1 MNNANE
7 YIISQLKKPIN
18 YSDIDF
24 ILWMVNKMTHE
35 EVCSLDSDL
44 SEISE
49 TVSMNEEFVYDWDA
63 IRRICHCIK
72 KLKARYSG
80 GNKTLSKLIAE
91 LKENNSFEVADELF
105 DRFDYISYNE
115 QKRVL
120 KALLNSEYRC
130 MARQLLDDE
139 WAKMFLTTL
148 QRNWIKE
155 GDTTAVKYIIKYSD
169 EDFLLKH
176 IDKLANEWTS
186 EYNLLCIRLGHNPR
200 FTLDEKLLWR
210 KWSYYTVMCVLGRGI
225 NSKEI
230 LAEVFSEVKQAIFD
244 ASDSLADIEK
254 SIWAKGLYVSAKLIP
269 GVEHAL
275 QAMRDAELND
285 ELEFFYKWDSDIRAK
300 LKEAVEELY
309 HQGEE
314 CDSLEKMWTLY
325 CDIAKQNFP
334 DYSLFSTE
342 SSKCKEEVVE
352 KLKPMLEELGLD
364 LEDSPFDNFPAPR
377 LKAPYSKPT
386 PSVGHLRIHYFRREG
401 EQVGV
406 LQNAH
411 AYSESY
417 SASKWR
423 TYTESGMYFDES

>member
-1 MNNANE
+1 MNNTNE
-7 YIISQLKKPIN
+7 YIISQLKNPTNYLDKEVIN
-18 YSDIDF
+18 WLID
-24 ILWMVNKMTHE
+24 KMSYE
-35 EVCSLDSDL
+35 EVCSLDSALSGL
-44 SEISE
+44 SETLSIGEDS
-49 TVSMNEEFVYDWDA
+49 VYDWDA
-63 IRRICHCIK
+63 IFSVNRRIK
-72 KLKARYSG
+72 KLKSRYNG
-80 GNKTLSKLIAE
+80 GNKTLASLIAE
-91 LKENNSFEVADELF
+91 LKATNSMDVADELF
-105 DRFDYISYNE
+105 ERFDSLSNNE

-120 KALLNSEYRC
+120 KAFLNSEYRC

-148 QRNWIKE
+148 QRNWIKN

-176 IDKLANEWTS
+176 IDKLANDWTS

-230 LAEVFSEVKQAIFD
+230 LAEVFSEVKQAILD

-314 CDSLEKMWTLY
+314 FDSLKNMWTLY

-334 DYSLFSTE
+334 DFSLFCTRTE
-342 SSKCKEEVVE
+342 KCSEETIA
-352 KLKPMLEELGLD
+352 KLQPIIEEFGLELD
-364 LEDSPFDNFPAPR
+364 DDPFENFPAPR
-377 LKAPYSKPT
+377 LKAPYSEADIYPW
-386 PSVGHLRIHYFRREG
+386 YN
-401 EQVGV
+401 GV
-406 LQNAH
+406 P
-411 AYSESY
+411 
-417 SASKWR
+417 
-423 TYTESGMYFDES
+423 F

>member
-1 MNNANE
+1 MNNTNE
-7 YIISQLKKPIN
+7 YIISQLKNPTNYLDKEVIN
-18 YSDIDF
+18 WLID
-24 ILWMVNKMTHE
+24 KMSYE
-35 EVCSLDSDL
+35 EVCSLDSALSGL
-44 SEISE
+44 SETLSIGEDS
-49 TVSMNEEFVYDWDA
+49 VYDWDA
-63 IRRICHCIK
+63 IFSVNRRIK
-72 KLKARYSG
+72 KLKSRYNG
-80 GNKTLSKLIAE
+80 GNKTLASLIAE
-91 LKENNSFEVADELF
+91 LKATNSMDVADELF
-105 DRFDYISYNE
+105 ERFDSLSNNE

-120 KALLNSEYRC
+120 KAFLNSEYRC

-148 QRNWIKE
+148 QRNWIKN

-176 IDKLANEWTS
+176 IDKLANDWTS

-230 LAEVFSEVKQAIFD
+230 LAEVFSEVKQAILD

-314 CDSLEKMWTLY
+314 CDSLKNMWTLY

-334 DYSLFSTE
+334 DFSLFCTRTE
-342 SSKCKEEVVE
+342 KCSEETIA
-352 KLKPMLEELGLD
+352 KLQPMLDELGLEID
-364 LEDSPFDNFPAPR
+364 DSPFENFPLPR
-377 LKAPYSKPT
+377 LKAPYSEADIYPW
-386 PSVGHLRIHYFRREG
+386 YN
-401 EQVGV
+401 GV
-406 LQNAH
+406 P
-411 AYSESY
+411 
-417 SASKWR
+417 
-423 TYTESGMYFDES
+423 F

>member
-1 MNNANE
+1 MNNTNE
-7 YIISQLKKPIN
+7 YIISQLKNPTNYLDKEVIN
-18 YSDIDF
+18 WLID
-24 ILWMVNKMTHE
+24 KMSYE
-35 EVCSLDSDL
+35 EVCSLDSALSGL
-44 SEISE
+44 SETLSIGEDS
-49 TVSMNEEFVYDWDA
+49 VYDWDA
-63 IRRICHCIK
+63 IFSVNRRIK
-72 KLKARYSG
+72 KLKSRYNG
-80 GNKTLSKLIAE
+80 GNKTLASLIAE
-91 LKENNSFEVADELF
+91 LKATNSMDVADELF
-105 DRFDYISYNE
+105 ERFDSLSNNE

-120 KALLNSEYRC
+120 KAFLNSEYRC

-148 QRNWIKE
+148 QRNWIKN

-176 IDKLANEWTS
+176 IDKLANDWTS

-230 LAEVFSEVKQAIFD
+230 LAEVFSEVKQAILD

-314 CDSLEKMWTLY
+314 CDSLKKMWTLY

-334 DYSLFSTE
+334 DFSLFCTRTE
-342 SSKCKEEVVE
+342 KCSEETIA
-352 KLKPMLEELGLD
+352 KLQPIIEEFGLELD
-364 LEDSPFDNFPAPR
+364 DDPFENFPAPR
-377 LKAPYSKPT
+377 LKAPYSEADIYPW
-386 PSVGHLRIHYFRREG
+386 YN
-401 EQVGV
+401 GV
-406 LQNAH
+406 P
-411 AYSESY
+411 
-417 SASKWR
+417 
-423 TYTESGMYFDES
+423 F

>member
-1 MNNANE
+1 MNNTNE
-7 YIISQLKKPIN
+7 YIISQLKNPTNYLDKEVIN
-18 YSDIDF
+18 WLID
-24 ILWMVNKMTHE
+24 KMSYE
-35 EVCSLDSDL
+35 EVCSLDSAL
-44 SEISE
+44 SELSE
-49 TVSMNEEFVYDWDA
+49 TLSIGEDSVYDWDA
-63 IRRICHCIK
+63 IFSVNRRIK
-72 KLKARYSG
+72 KLKSRHNG
-80 GNKTLSKLIAE
+80 GNKTLASLIAE
-91 LKENNSFEVADELF
+91 LKDTNSMDVADELF
-105 DRFDYISYNE
+105 ERFDSLSYNE

-314 CDSLEKMWTLY
+314 YDSLEKMWTLY

-334 DYSLFSTE
+334 DFSLFYPQST
-342 SSKCKEEVVE
+342 KCSEDVIE
-352 KLKPMLEELGLD
+352 KLQPIIEEFGLELD
-364 LEDSPFDNFPAPR
+364 DDPFENFPAPR
-377 LKAPYSKPT
+377 LKAPYSEADIYPW
-386 PSVGHLRIHYFRREG
+386 YN
-401 EQVGV
+401 GV
-406 LQNAH
+406 P
-411 AYSESY
+411 
-417 SASKWR
+417 
-423 TYTESGMYFDES
+423 F